1 VIGITHD
8 EVVSTDFNGDRRSCI
23 FDSTASIMLNSHFVK
38 LVAFYDNEWGYSVRM
53 VREILINLQ
62 LLRKSTKLLGGFD
75 HLYGGKRLRLML
87 RNTLHAIRFN
97 FLLVVLNT

>member
-38 LVAFYDNEWGYSVRM
+38 LIAFYDNERGYSVRM
-53 VREILINLQ
+53 VRDIPVLVHLKII
-62 LLRKSTKLLGGFD
+62 TVGGFD